1 MTRPHESE
9 QSPTDGASPAAPAP
23 AAPENAESGSHSAQ
37 AAPPRPSR
45 VRKVT
50 TKTLHQF
57 TDTKQLVTVMMDAIK
72 CESTLV
78 LDHPII
84 HQRQRLER
92 KRELTTPRPHGPH
105 QPTERYTKSAAFSTE
120 TSTTTPS
127 SSSSTPTARLRVRS
141 LTTTFLSTS
150 LLSAR
155 STIPTNPR
163 PPASVRTIIVR
174 ATISYAGA
182 LSIAKDCALPFD

>member
-1 MTRPHESE
+1 MTQPREME
-9 QSPTDGASPAAPAP
+9 QPPSDCASPAAPAP
-23 AAPENAESGSHSAQ
+23 AVPENAGSGSHSAQ

-72 CESTLV
+72 GEFTLV

-105 QPTERYTKSAAFSTE
+105 QPTELFTKWAESSTA
-120 TSTTTPS
+120 TSTTTPLS
-127 SSSSTPTARLRVRS
+127 LLRCPTATPKAHSSTLTCPTPS
-141 LTTTFLSTS
+141 
-150 LLSAR
+150 
-155 STIPTNPR
+155 PPR
-163 PPASVRTIIVR
+163 PSAIARTTGARPVSEVSSLCVVR
-174 ATISYAGA
+174 ALHMDNI
-182 LSIAKDCALPFD
+182 

>member
-9 QSPTDGASPAAPAP
+9 QPPTDGASPSAPVP
-23 AAPENAESGSHSAQ
+23 TAPENAESGSHSAQ

-72 CESTLV
+72 GESTLV

-84 HQRQRLER
+84 HQRQRPER
-92 KRELTTPRPHGPH
+92 ERGLTTSRRLPAHRTLYEVGGVLHGDINNN
-105 QPTERYTKSAAFSTE
+105 TIIIVE
-120 TSTTTPS
+120 TSDGDSKGALVDFDLPYS
-127 SSSSTPTARLRVRS
+127 INFVRK
-141 LTTTFLSTS
+141 
-150 LLSAR
+150 
-155 STIPTNPR
+155 IGNPDKVAPPPQRNRPYYWR
-163 PPASVRTIIVR
+163 PPGV
-174 ATISYAGA
+174 
-182 LSIAKDCALPFD
+182 